1 MLKCWSVLPL
11 AGSRGQRSNSIEMLG
26 CGGCG
31 GCCYYYNRQWLN
43 IAATSTNAVRLR
55 ALHCQVGYSY
65 SAPAPLSSEQR
76 SYGIRHFE

>member
-43 IAATSTNAVRLR
+43 IAATSTNAVQLR
-55 ALHCQVGYSY
+55 PCIVK
-65 SAPAPLSSEQR
+65 SATVTVRQR
-76 SYGIRHFE
+76 R